1 MHGIGGRTPSIW
13 WIDSRTQ
20 CRNTSSTGCY
30 RSPVTEKMAAPMPT
44 STVGSRGLPKM
55 SINAHVP
62 TVLITSSCAT
72 WHNTAD
78 EEGSLL
84 TQQTCSNCGAR
95 FEDQQFCPDCGQ
107 WIDPL
112 DETHFEEFTL
122 GDSPPLDDDEP
133 LTAVQAAT
141 PIPQLVNCPSC
152 GAANPTHNRHCEEC
166 GARITQGPLPVAP
179 QPMIRTTAGA
189 RALAVILGVV
199 AVVAVLAFA
208 WNAIF
213 GGGDEPPP
221 DETTTTSTS
230 QVAAS
235 PQQYMP
241 ISVNCSST
249 LEVAADRFACDN
261 LIDGTDRYWND
272 QSAQGRDAFIEF
284 TFAEPIAIEQIVF
297 KNVVDDDAFKKNYRV
312 KGFEIVTDDLPDRP
326 FIDQLDDDNRSQLI
340 LLATLRTRQLT
351 FRVTSTYAAEAVTG
365 ETPFNELAIDEFE
378 FYGRPAG

>member
-1 MHGIGGRTPSIW
+1 M
-13 WIDSRTQ
+13 
-20 CRNTSSTGCY
+20 
-30 RSPVTEKMAAPMPT
+30 
-44 STVGSRGLPKM
+44 
-55 SINAHVP
+55 
-62 TVLITSSCAT
+62 
-72 WHNTAD
+72 
-78 EEGSLL
+78 
-84 TQQTCSNCGAR
+84 TQQTCSNCGAH

-107 WIDPL
+107 WVDPL
-112 DETHFEEFTL
+112 DENQFEEFTL

-133 LTAVQAAT
+133 FAAVPSSA
-141 PIPQLVNCPSC
+141 PIRQLINCPSC
-152 GAANPTHNRHCEEC
+152 GAANPEHNRHCEEC

-213 GGGDEPPP
+213 GDGGDPAAE
-221 DETTTTSTS
+221 DTTTTSTTQPAVSS
-230 QVAAS
+230 QQVI
-235 PQQYMP
+235 P
-241 ISVNCSST
+241 ISVTCSST
-249 LEVAADRFACDN
+249 LETSSGSFACDN
-261 LIDGTDRYWND
+261 LVDGTDRYWND

-297 KNVVDDDAFKKNYRV
+297 KNVVDDESFRKNYRV

>member
-1 MHGIGGRTPSIW
+1 M
-13 WIDSRTQ
+13 
-20 CRNTSSTGCY
+20 
-30 RSPVTEKMAAPMPT
+30 
-44 STVGSRGLPKM
+44 
-55 SINAHVP
+55 
-62 TVLITSSCAT
+62 
-72 WHNTAD
+72 
-78 EEGSLL
+78 
-84 TQQTCSNCGAR
+84 TQQTCSNCGAN

-107 WIDPL
+107 WVDPL

-122 GDSPPLDDDEP
+122 GDSPPVHDDEP
-133 LTAVQAAT
+133 SGAVSSVA
-141 PIPQLVNCPSC
+141 PIRQLINCPSC
-152 GAANPTHNRHCEEC
+152 GAANPEHNRHCEEC

-199 AVVAVLAFA
+199 AVVAVVAFA
-208 WNAIF
+208 WNALF
-213 GGGDEPPP
+213 GGSDDP
-221 DETTTTSTS
+221 TTNGTSTTSTTAPVASS
-230 QVAAS
+230 Q
-235 PQQYMP
+235 QFDP
-241 ISVNCSST
+241 ISVTCSST
-249 LEVAADRFACDN
+249 LETSSGSFACLN
-261 LIDGTDRYWND
+261 LVDGTDRYWND
-272 QSAQGRDAFIEF
+272 QSAQGREAFIEF

-297 KNVVDDDAFKKNYRV
+297 KNVVDDESFRKNYRV

>member
-1 MHGIGGRTPSIW
+1 M
-13 WIDSRTQ
+13 
-20 CRNTSSTGCY
+20 
-30 RSPVTEKMAAPMPT
+30 
-44 STVGSRGLPKM
+44 
-55 SINAHVP
+55 
-62 TVLITSSCAT
+62 
-72 WHNTAD
+72 
-78 EEGSLL
+78 
-84 TQQTCSNCGAR
+84 TQQTCSNCGAH

-107 WIDPL
+107 WVDPL

-122 GDSPPLDDDEP
+122 GDSPPVDDESFADVP
-133 LTAVQAAT
+133 AAA
-141 PIPQLVNCPSC
+141 PIRQLVNCPSC
-152 GAANPTHNRHCEEC
+152 GAANPEHNRHCEEC

-199 AVVAVLAFA
+199 AVVAVLAFG
-208 WNAIF
+208 WNALF
-213 GGGDEPPP
+213 GDSGDP
-221 DETTTTSTS
+221 DPNETSTTSTTQAAVSS
-230 QVAAS
+230 QQVV
-235 PQQYMP
+235 P
-241 ISVNCSST
+241 ISVTCSST
-249 LEVAADRFACDN
+249 LETSAGSFACDN
-261 LIDGTDRYWND
+261 LVDGTDRYWND

-297 KNVVDDDAFKKNYRV
+297 KNVVDDESFRKNYRV

>member
-1 MHGIGGRTPSIW
+1 M
-13 WIDSRTQ
+13 
-20 CRNTSSTGCY
+20 
-30 RSPVTEKMAAPMPT
+30 
-44 STVGSRGLPKM
+44 
-55 SINAHVP
+55 
-62 TVLITSSCAT
+62 
-72 WHNTAD
+72 
-78 EEGSLL
+78 
-84 TQQTCSNCGAR
+84 TQQTCSNCGAN

-107 WIDPL
+107 WVDPL
-112 DETHFEEFTL
+112 DETHVEEFTL

-133 LTAVQAAT
+133 LAPVTSNV
-141 PIPQLVNCPSC
+141 PIRQLVNCPSC
-152 GAANPTHNRHCEEC
+152 GAANPEHNRHCEEC

-208 WNAIF
+208 WNALF
-213 GGGDEPPP
+213 GDSGDPAPE
-221 DETTTTSTS
+221 DTSTTSTTQPAVSS
-230 QVAAS
+230 QQVI
-235 PQQYMP
+235 P
-241 ISVNCSST
+241 ISVTCSST
-249 LEVAADRFACDN
+249 LETSAGSFACDN
-261 LIDGTDRYWND
+261 LVDGTDRYWND

-297 KNVVDDDAFKKNYRV
+297 KNVVDDESFRKNYRV